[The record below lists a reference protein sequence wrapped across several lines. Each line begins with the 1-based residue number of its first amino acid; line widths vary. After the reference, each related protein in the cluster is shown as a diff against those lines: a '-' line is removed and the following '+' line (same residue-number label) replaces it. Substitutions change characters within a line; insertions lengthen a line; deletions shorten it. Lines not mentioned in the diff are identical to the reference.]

1 MCKITGTKA
10 CKARILLYKIF
21 LILLY
26 LAPYNILRISKMY
39 KLECREVGFDC
50 SHTMTG
56 NTQEEVLEKAKE
68 HGTREHNLKE
78 SEIQSPDMQ
87 TKLRSLMHRTD

>member
-1 MCKITGTKA
+1 MMWRG
-10 CKARILLYKIF
+10 IL
-21 LILLY
+21 
-26 LAPYNILRISKMY
+26 NMY

-56 NTQEEVLEKAKE
+56 NTEEEVLQKAKE

-78 SEIQSPDMQ
+78 SEIQSADMQ
-87 TKLRSLMHRTD
+87 SKLRSLMHRTD